1 MGIDLG
7 IKNLATLSNG
17 QEMANLDLKHKN
29 QMIKKYQKNYPDK
42 NTWEK
47 LSKNTK
53 KIPWIAKQ
61 KKQQNTKC
69 MTSTPQKTS

>member
-53 KIPWIAKQ
+53 KILQMAKP
-61 KKQQNTKC
+61 KKQQNTKHI
-69 MTSTPQKTS
+69 SPLKQISS

>member
-53 KIPWIAKQ
+53 KYHE
-61 KKQQNTKC
+61 
-69 MTSTPQKTS
+69 

>member
-29 QMIKKYQKNYPDK
+29 QMIKKYQKTIQTKIHGKNY
-42 NTWEK
+42 
-47 LSKNTK
+47 
-53 KIPWIAKQ
+53 
-61 KKQQNTKC
+61 
-69 MTSTPQKTS
+69 QKTLKKYHE